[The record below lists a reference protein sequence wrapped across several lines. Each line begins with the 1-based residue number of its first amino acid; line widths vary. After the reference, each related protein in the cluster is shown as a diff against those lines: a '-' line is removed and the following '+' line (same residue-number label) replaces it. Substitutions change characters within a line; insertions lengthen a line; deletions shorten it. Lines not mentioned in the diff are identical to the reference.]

1 MLKILLLI
9 VLLFFAIGIAMALLT
24 RLTRTQ
30 QKIADL
36 HRDLRRTDGALT
48 QQRQQL
54 ERLAAQQE
62 AEKSDRDVKS

>member
-1 MLKILLLI
+1 
-9 VLLFFAIGIAMALLT
+9 MALLT

-36 HRDLRRTDGALT
+36 HRDLRSSDDELAR
-48 QQRQQL
+48 QRKEL

-62 AEKSDRDVKS
+62 AGNLDRDVKS